1 MPKVLSS
8 SYCHLSTPCGEINY
22 TLERKYVR
30 NINFRIKQGGELYI
44 SASPAVSK
52 KYIEG
57 LLSRDAGQLIRKIE
71 SAKKV
76 SEEKRAE
83 NEDISK
89 VCFLGKKYPL
99 VIKNTPGERTSC
111 VFEEGIFVINSEKD
125 LNKEEISG
133 MIKTWKQLKAR
144 EIYTVINK
152 EVWEDFKAHGYK
164 VPLSEL
170 SIRSMKSRWGSCRY
184 TKGRISINLQ
194 LLDYP
199 VSALYSVFYHEYM
212 HYIHHDHSQ
221 AFYAALTKICPT
233 YYRDHEILKME

>member
-152 EVWEDFKAHGYK
+152 EVWEDFKAHHKGTGDSVALQVK
-164 VPLSEL
+164 QHFQAASKWDRMALNAPTQ
-170 SIRSMKSRWGSCRY
+170 GS
-184 TKGRISINLQ
+184 G
-194 LLDYP
+194 
-199 VSALYSVFYHEYM
+199 SV
-212 HYIHHDHSQ
+212 
-221 AFYAALTKICPT
+221 
-233 YYRDHEILKME
+233 ILKIAMTNFFNWIVEKGYFGKVEISASIHDKKFVVSKPR